1 MEKNMQRQKDRR
13 KSILLF
19 LLLFFVLSLAS
30 VVLGI
35 VCLDGAQEGFF
46 RKHFY
51 LLAIV
56 YAALMGLSYGL
67 CVWVTLAGKKVAQK
81 AAISV
86 YVLLLIALGLCYL
99 LQKTGF
105 FEVVNSQEKLQ
116 AYLEKTGAWMPII
129 YVLLQFL
136 QVVILPIPSLV
147 TTLVGVPL
155 FGALG
160 ATVYSLIGILLGSAT
175 AFFIGRK
182 FGNRAAGWLV
192 GEETLAKWQKKL
204 KGKDNLFLTCA
215 FVLPF
220 FPDDILCLIAGISTM
235 PARYF
240 FIVIRNLVYNI
251 NSVSVF
257 ILIIRKGAGIS
268 AFINSEGIIK
278 SANNMGCLH
287 IGTQIFFNKFISR
300 HFFEIFIQKK
310 NEHSICSQR

>member
-19 LLLFFVLSLAS
+19 LLLFFVLSLTS

-81 AAISV
+81 TAISV
-86 YVLLLIALGLCYL
+86 YVLLLIALVFCFL

-105 FEVVNSQEKLQ
+105 FEVVSSQEKLQ

-220 FPDDILCLIAGISTM
+220 FPDDILCLIAGMSTM
-235 PARYF
+235 PTRYF
-240 FIVIRNLVYNI
+240 FIVILLSRAI
-251 NSVSVF
+251 
-257 ILIIRKGAGIS
+257 
-268 AFINSEGIIK
+268 GIIATCY
-278 SANNMGCLH
+278 S
-287 IGTQIFFNKFISR
+287 IDFIPLDTWWGITIWCA
-300 HFFEIFIQKK
+300 FLVLVLGGFIFIYKNMDKLQAKIKK
-310 NEHSICSQR
+310 IRNHKKDECKKE